1 MENHLVKMIDDNIV
15 DYDDLSRIQEEVAD
29 KIIKNRYDN
38 FILKFETQLGK
49 TRTATMA
56 LKRYVS
62 PLIVCPAK
70 LSKQWIDELETQG
83 VSSYEV
89 ITINKLNMKDNV
101 QKYNWGLHDI
111 IIITNHLITP
121 NSKKPFTITFTQSFL
136 TSHSTIKP

>member
-1 MENHLVKMIDDNIV
+1 MENYLVKMIDDNVI
-15 DYDDLSRIQEEVAD
+15 DYDDLSRIQEEVAA
-29 KIIKNRYDN
+29 KIVKNRFEN

-49 TRTATMA
+49 TRTSTMA

-89 ITINKLNMKDNV
+89 ITINKLNIKDNA
-101 QKYNWGLHDI
+101 QK
-111 IIITNHLITP
+111 
-121 NSKKPFTITFTQSFL
+121 
-136 TSHSTIKP
+136 

>member
-1 MENHLVKMIDDNIV
+1 MGKSYCKWLFRIGSNQVMENHLVKMIDDNVI

-29 KIIKNRYDN
+29 KIIKNRYEN

-70 LSKQWIDELETQG
+70 LSKQWIDELEMQG
-83 VSSYEV
+83 VSWFYR
-89 ITINKLNMKDNV
+89 
-101 QKYNWGLHDI
+101 
-111 IIITNHLITP
+111 
-121 NSKKPFTITFTQSFL
+121 
-136 TSHSTIKP
+136 